1 MSFLEPIRGVMK
13 SVAHAAR
20 GIRLALSSQR
30 NFRLHSIIAGAVV
43 VAGIVVRFGR
53 VEWILLIVTIGFVM
67 TAELLNTA
75 LEYLLN
81 LLEAHYHPVA
91 RTVKDVAAAAVLLAS
106 AATLMLLMEERP
118 LAGPPQAAGASEMA
132 E

>member
-1 MSFLEPIRGVMK
+1 MSLLEPIRGVMK

-30 NFRLHSIIAGAVV
+30 NFRIHSFIAGAVV
-43 VAGIVVRFGR
+43 VAGVVVRFGR
-53 VEWILLIVTIGFVM
+53 VEWILLILTVIFVM

-91 RTVKDVAAAAVLLAS
+91 RTVKDVAAGAVLLAVFGS
-106 AATLMLLMEERP
+106 VAVGLLLFWPRLLSLVAP
-118 LAGPPQAAGASEMA
+118 R
-132 E
+132 